1 MHTDSFIWTRE
12 NGGAGFFQ
20 SFFLKQSLKHLT
32 WTKREK
38 KKKRRDEKER
48 RNGGGYQ
55 KKITR
60 EKKGICQAFEVAG
73 TFSGSTG
80 GRFPIYI
87 IPKATLTYY
96 FSSRKNIFSVSF

>member
-12 NGGAGFFQ
+12 NGGAGLFQ

-38 KKKRRDEKER
+38 KKKDGTKKKEETE
-48 RNGGGYQ
+48 GDT